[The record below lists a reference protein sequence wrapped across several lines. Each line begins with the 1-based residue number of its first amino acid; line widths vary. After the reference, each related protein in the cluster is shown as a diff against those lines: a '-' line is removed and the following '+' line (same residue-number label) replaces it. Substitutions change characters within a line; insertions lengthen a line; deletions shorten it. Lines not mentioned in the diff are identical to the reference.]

1 MNISFVGSCFRAIAA
16 RARFD
21 RRLVVAVLC
30 AATSLLFSSCASQ
43 PVTLGP
49 PTKVVP
55 DVQTLSPGDVIK
67 IAFPGAPNLDT
78 SQQIRRDGR
87 VNLSII
93 GEVKVADKTPSQLEK
108 DLLEA
113 YSSQLVSK
121 EVKVTVVS
129 STFSVYVSG
138 AVMKPGKVLSE
149 RALTAFDAIM
159 EAGGLDPTRANAKK
173 VRVIRQE
180 DGQIKNYPIDVDAL
194 LKGEGSEPFYLKAHD
209 TVHVPEKISWF

>member
-1 MNISFVGSCFRAIAA
+1 MNISPVVSCFRSIAT
-16 RARFD
+16 RARVD
-21 RRLVVAVLC
+21 RRLLMVVLC
-30 AATSLLFSSCASQ
+30 AAASFVLSSCSSP
-43 PVTLGP
+43 PVTPGP

-55 DVQTLSPGDVIK
+55 DVQTLNPGDVIK

-113 YSSQLVSK
+113 YASQLVSK

-180 DGQIKNYPIDVDAL
+180 DGQIKNYPINVDAL

>member
-1 MNISFVGSCFRAIAA
+1 MDISPVVSHIYSTAT
-16 RARFD
+16 RARFP
-21 RRLVVAVLC
+21 RLPVMTFLLAAFVGLLAGC
-30 AATSLLFSSCASQ
+30 AGG
-43 PVTLGP
+43 PVTAGP

-55 DVQTLSPGDVIK
+55 DVQTLNPGDVIR
-67 IAFPGAPNLDT
+67 IAFPGAPNLET
-78 SQQIRRDGR
+78 TQQIRRDGR

-93 GEVKVADKTPSQLEK
+93 GEVKVEGKTPGELEK
-108 DLLEA
+108 ELLEA
-113 YSSQLVSK
+113 YSSQLISK

-138 AVMKPGKVLSE
+138 AVMKPGKILSE

-159 EAGGLDPTRANAKK
+159 EAGGLDPARANAKK

-180 DGQIKNYPIDVDAL
+180 DGQIKNYPINVDAL
-194 LKGEGSEPFYLKAHD
+194 LKGELSEPFYLKAHD

>member
-1 MNISFVGSCFRAIAA
+1 MDTSLVVSCIRSTAT
-16 RARFD
+16 RARFP
-21 RRLVVAVLC
+21 RLPLL
-30 AATSLLFSSCASQ
+30 ATLLGALTLLLSACSSQ
-43 PVTLGP
+43 PVTAGP

-55 DVQTLSPGDVIK
+55 DVQTLNPGDVIK

-87 VNLSII
+87 VNLAII
-93 GEVKVADKTPSQLEK
+93 GEVKVADKTPAQLEK

-113 YSSQLVSK
+113 YSSQLISK

-138 AVMKPGKVLSE
+138 AVMKPGKVVAE

-173 VRVIRQE
+173 VLVIRQE
-180 DGQIKNYPIDVDAL
+180 DGQIKSYPINVDAL
-194 LKGEGSEPFYLKAHD
+194 LKGQGSEPFYLKAHD
-209 TVHVPEKISWF
+209 TVQVPEKISWF

>member
-1 MNISFVGSCFRAIAA
+1 MKISPVVSCIRSIATRACFPRLSLVAFLLGS
-16 RARFD
+16 
-21 RRLVVAVLC
+21 L
-30 AATSLLFSSCASQ
+30 SLLLSSCSSQ
-43 PVTLGP
+43 PVTAGP

-55 DVQTLSPGDVIK
+55 DVQTLSPGDVIR

-87 VNLSII
+87 VNLTLI
-93 GEVKVADKTPSQLEK
+93 GEVKVADKTPAQLEK

-113 YSSQLVSK
+113 YSSQLISK

-138 AVMKPGKVLSE
+138 AVMKPGKVMSE

-159 EAGGLDPTRANAKK
+159 EAGGLDPNRANAKK

-180 DGQIKNYPIDVDAL
+180 DGQIKNYPINVDAL
-194 LKGEGSEPFYLKAHD
+194 LRGEGTEPFYLKAHD